1 MKPAASETNAPR
13 CPYCGYEM
21 TLATE
26 FNKQT
31 GEPSC
36 RYLCCNC
43 YAESPST
50 EHVRYSL
57 GLEEYEQHKRAA
69 YELAVQ
75 RAAFIEAVEEH
86 SSIPRA
92 DVVPVV
98 RCKDC
103 MYNSGAW
110 GKGVWCI
117 AHRKGMKHDDYCSRG
132 RLNCGTDRVRYSK
145 PEAPSKSTST
155 PTADT

>member
-1 MKPAASETNAPR
+1 MSKQSMKPAASETNAPR

-36 RYLCCNC
+36 SYLCCNC

-57 GLEEYEQHKRAA
+57 GLEKYEQHKRAA
-69 YELAVQ
+69 HELAVQ
-75 RAAFIEAVEEH
+75 RSEMSAVEYLAAEQRMCYDDNIGKRNCFSCPL
-86 SSIPRA
+86 SSRINPAR
-92 DVVPVV
+92 
-98 RCKDC
+98 
-103 MYNSGAW
+103 
-110 GKGVWCI
+110 I
-117 AHRKGMKHDDYCSRG
+117 
-132 RLNCGTDRVRYSK
+132 NCGDYSRQH
-145 PEAPSKSTST
+145 PEKAIAIVEKWA
-155 PTADT
+155 ADHPERSEE